1 MSTNVISIQTHQN
14 DCRLVNSNVK
24 GVSQQ
29 SVLIYLE
36 GGVVNARL
44 AFSCLVTP
52 MVGDTVLVSVS
63 QASGDY
69 FVLAVLDRGDT
80 QDMALNFPASVK
92 MSAPKGQ
99 IDVIAG
105 KDVNLLSTAKT
116 NLLSAEINM
125 TSGEMNVN
133 AGKLIANMTDVES
146 HSQSVKLYT
155 HMFSSVAKQVSQKTD
170 VLVRWVEQ
178 VETLNI
184 GNLIQN
190 VRKNYTAHSDQ
201 AVITASKDMRIDG
214 ERIHMG

>member
-1 MSTNVISIQTHQN
+1 MNPNIIPIQAKQA
-14 DCRLVNSNVK
+14 DCRLVNASVK

-29 SVLIYLE
+29 TVMIGL
-36 GGVVNARL
+36 GVGVVNART
-44 AFSCLVTP
+44 AFSCLVAP
-52 MVGDTVLVSVS
+52 MVGDNVLVSQTGS
-63 QASGDY
+63 DY
-69 FVLAVLDRGDT
+69 FVLAVLERDAT
-80 QDMALNFPASVK
+80 QDMALNFPANVK
-92 MSAPKGQ
+92 MAAPKGQ

-125 TSGEMNVN
+125 TSSEMNVN
-133 AGKLIANMTDVES
+133 AGKLTAHMTDVES

-170 VLVRWVEQ
+170 ILVRWVEQ

-190 VRKNYTAHSDQ
+190 VRKNYTSHSDQ